1 MALSR
6 DSANAAATPS
16 PRAGLARLALGAA
29 LTVEGVVR
37 GDAGPL
43 GICATVDGQERLDGI
58 IVAASADGRYSVALL
73 LIARLVP
80 LEALAER
87 VRERVS
93 ESTRTAGLGEL
104 LGSVDITF
112 EDVAEPSEAAG

>member
-1 MALSR
+1 MALSS

-43 GICATVDGQERLDGI
+43 GICATFDGQERLDGI
-58 IVAASADGRYSVALL
+58 IVAASADGRYSVALH

-112 EDVAEPSEAAG
+112 EDVADPSEGAG